1 MVFVF
6 RPCFLFFKLKRSVR
20 TTSNTS
26 NTKTT
31 MYFLSHE
38 WSIGNTKPKFLQSA
52 RFTKKV
58 KTGWMVQHHWC
69 WCSSVCL
76 TSSVVFAPLASDRT
90 CSREHRRDHRRRSA
104 RAREPPLTTA
114 RPRPRRRPD
123 YRRSPRPA
131 PRVRGPRQRR
141 LAAPPTTTRRRR
153 RRRRRRTPERAN
165 EDSRRR

>member
-6 RPCFLFFKLKRSVR
+6 RPFFFFKLKRSVR

-26 NTKTT
+26 NTTTT

-58 KTGWMVQHHWC
+58 TGMHGAGALP
-69 WCSSVCL
+69 SV
-76 TSSVVFAPLASDRT
+76 SPRPVVFAPLASDRT